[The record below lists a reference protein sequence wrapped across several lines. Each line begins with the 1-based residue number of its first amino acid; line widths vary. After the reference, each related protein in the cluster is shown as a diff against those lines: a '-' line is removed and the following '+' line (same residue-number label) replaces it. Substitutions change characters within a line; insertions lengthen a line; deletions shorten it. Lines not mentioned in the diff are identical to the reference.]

1 MLLSSKETQGG
12 CELPVGVLILLVVG
26 IGLLGLLLK
35 RNLILK
41 IISMDIMA
49 TGVVSYFVY
58 VSSKTGK
65 HPPIM
70 MPNIS
75 DYVDPVP
82 QAVILTA
89 IVIGFAVL
97 SILLVYVMMLAKYF
111 PTLDVRRIERKWK
124 K

>member
-65 HPPIM
+65 HPPII

>member
-1 MLLSSKETQGG
+1 MGE
-12 CELPVGVLILLVVG
+12 LILLVVG
-26 IGLLGLLLK
+26 IGLLGLVLK

-41 IISMDIMA
+41 IISMDVMA

-58 VSSKTGK
+58 ISAKTGK

-70 MPNIS
+70 IQKIG

-111 PTLDVRRIERKWK
+111 PTLDVRRIEKKWK

>member
-70 MPNIS
+70 MPNVS

-124 K
+124 R

>member
-1 MLLSSKETQGG
+1 M
-12 CELPVGVLILLVVG
+12 GVLILLVVG

-70 MPNIS
+70 MPNVS

>member
-70 MPNIS
+70 MPNVS

-97 SILLVYVMMLAKYF
+97 SILLVYVMILAKYF

-124 K
+124 R

>member
-70 MPNIS
+70 MPNVS

-97 SILLVYVMMLAKYF
+97 SILLVYVMMLAKHF